1 TSEDRPNVG
10 LAEKIAFDAA
20 DDEVLVRNSREVAS
34 AHIEHADIGA
44 AYLAGQFHTEIDWDF
59 FTVQETDLA
68 AEEWVG
74 IGASYGNTGQRSRGG
89 ACETEHTRVFKEKRA
104 LFRKED
110 RKTGQINLPRIHFSF
125 AEVGVYSAG

>member
-1 TSEDRPNVG
+1 MATSEDRPNVG

-59 FTVQETDLA
+59 FTVQDTDLA

-89 ACETEHTRVFKEKRA
+89 ARETECVEPRGGR
-104 LFRKED
+104 RD
-110 RKTGQINLPRIHFSF
+110 RLNDESRDSGRGPRRS
-125 AEVGVYSAG
+125 G